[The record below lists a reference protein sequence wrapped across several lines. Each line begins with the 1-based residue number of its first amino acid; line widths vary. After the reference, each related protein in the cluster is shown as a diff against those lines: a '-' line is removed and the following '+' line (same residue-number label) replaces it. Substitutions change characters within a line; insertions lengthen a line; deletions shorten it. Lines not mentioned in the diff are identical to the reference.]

1 MKPARQI
8 RLLLNAV
15 GGAVLLLVGVYLFFS
30 LGGQD
35 LVKRPAP
42 PTPSETAAMAA
53 PPGGRPDSF
62 ADIADAVKPAVVN
75 IATLQA
81 TRPGPRGADPVREF
95 LERYFGQSLPPEEP
109 RQSLGSGVIV
119 DPDGLI
125 LTNNHV
131 VENAQMIMVRLS
143 EDEEY
148 EARVVGK
155 DPPTDLALLKV
166 DARRRLPASRLGDSD
181 ALRVG
186 DWVLAIGSPF
196 GLEQTVTA
204 GIVSAKGRVI
214 GAGPYDDFIQ
224 TDAAVNPGNSGGPL
238 VNTRGE
244 VVGINSAIFSESGG
258 SVGIGFAIPINLAK
272 ELVPRLKANGRVARG
287 WLGVAIAPVS
297 AEFAKKLGRAREGAL
312 VTEVVPTGPAA
323 RSGVRAGDVIV
334 AFGRTAVRRA
344 GDLPRLAARAPVG
357 SEVELTVVRDG
368 REQTVKVRLGEL
380 PERSAR

>member
-1 MKPARQI
+1 MTPRRRI
-8 RLLLNAV
+8 RTV
-15 GGAVLLLVGVYLFFS
+15 VKTIGGAAVLLVGVYLFFV
-30 LGGQD
+30 GGKD
-35 LVKRPAP
+35 FIGSADVPPPPRIVAAVTPA
-42 PTPSETAAMAA
+42 S
-53 PPGGRPDSF
+53 GRPESF
-62 ADIADAVKPAVVN
+62 ADVADAVKPAVVN

-81 TRPGPRGADPVREF
+81 TRSRPGGREPLREF
-95 LERYFGQSLPPEEP
+95 LERYFGQSVPPEEP

-119 DPDGLI
+119 DPDGFI

-131 VENAQMIMVRLS
+131 VEDARAIMVRVS

-148 EARVVGK
+148 EARVVGR

-166 DARRRLPASRLGDSD
+166 DARRRLPAATLGDSD
-181 ALRVG
+181 MLRVG
-186 DWVLAIGSPF
+186 DWVLAVGSPF

-204 GIVSAKGRVI
+204 GIVSAKGRAI

-244 VVGINSAIFSESGG
+244 VIGINSAIFSETGG

-272 ELVPRLKANGRVARG
+272 ELVPQLKATGRVTRG
-287 WLGVAIAPVS
+287 WLGVAVAPVP
-297 AEFAKKLGRAREGAL
+297 AEVAEKLGRARDGAL
-312 VTEVVPTGPAA
+312 VTDVAPSGPAR
-323 RSGVRAGDVIV
+323 RSGVRAGDVII
-334 AFGRTAVRRA
+334 AFGRTPVRRA
-344 GDLPRLAARAPVG
+344 GELPRLTARASAG
-357 SEVELTVVRDG
+357 SEVELTLVREG